1 MLKELKR
8 IIDEAFRQGLT
19 EALGGR
25 VKRDDREDPAQRRQ
39 KRAKRVRLISSP
51 EERATR
57 ATMHRISYN

>member
-25 VKRDDREDPAQRRQ
+25 ADRSAST
-39 KRAKRVRLISSP
+39 KRVSKRKKRNLLSISP

-57 ATMHRISYN
+57 ATIHRISYN

>member
-25 VKRDDREDPAQRRQ
+25 VVRGSDDDRAGRKP
-39 KRAKRVRLISSP
+39 KRTKRMPLSASP

-57 ATMHRISYN
+57 ATIHRISYN